1 METKELF
8 RMKSNYREDMLVQGY
23 RFGKGEKAACIAG
36 AVRGNEIQQLYICSQ
51 LVKQLKELENKGCI
65 NANKEIMVIPAI
77 NPFSVNTGKRFW
89 GVGDI
94 DINRSFPGNQE
105 GDTTSRI
112 AAGVLEQIRDYTYG
126 IQFASFY
133 MPGEFVPHVRMM
145 ETGFQSPS
153 LANLFGLPYVVI
165 RKPRPV
171 DTKTLNY
178 N

>member
-94 DINRSFPGNQE
+94 DINRSFPGN
-105 GDTTSRI
+105 
-112 AAGVLEQIRDYTYG
+112 
-126 IQFASFY
+126 
-133 MPGEFVPHVRMM
+133 
-145 ETGFQSPS
+145 
-153 LANLFGLPYVVI
+153 
-165 RKPRPV
+165 
-171 DTKTLNY
+171 
-178 N
+178 

>member
-77 NPFSVNTGKRFW
+77 NPFSINTGKRFW
-89 GVGDI
+89 GIGDI
-94 DINRSFPGNQE
+94 DRKATP
-105 GDTTSRI
+105 
-112 AAGVLEQIRDYTYG
+112 
-126 IQFASFY
+126 
-133 MPGEFVPHVRMM
+133 PP
-145 ETGFQSPS
+145 
-153 LANLFGLPYVVI
+153 GLPPECWN
-165 RKPRPV
+165 KSATTPTASSLPAF
-171 DTKTLNY
+171 TCPENSSPMSE
-178 N
+178 